1 MEGGEKERFDTQEE
15 KESERDKEAATKKV
29 SLSHMLFW
37 LCCSIGFLFEASGQG
52 TRLSPG
58 SFHGKSETQSSP

>member
-29 SLSHMLFW
+29 SLSHMLF
-37 LCCSIGFLFEASGQG
+37 
-52 TRLSPG
+52 
-58 SFHGKSETQSSP
+58 